1 MGYETGTPDIA
12 SRIGDRERS
21 DSETLLACSDQ
32 TISGSPAQAARAQP
46 RANGAGAHRCLPP
59 AAARV
64 SPQEPGGGGGTAQ
77 SSPRLRPAPP
87 PLPDGSAAPSAPR
100 SAQTEQ
106 PPLQC
111 QQPQRRR
118 RRERQWPG
126 PRGSRQRRT
135 ARHAHSATPRP
146 PRGLRGAAG
155 GSALLGTAL
164 GHWASRSAATH
175 KGPRTPGVRE
185 LRPGT
190 GQGKQQLRVSTPAL
204 LGRPEP
210 SPERARHMTA
220 ATHRPGSAGV
230 TSSAAPRPTAP
241 GVALAAPR

>member
-1 MGYETGTPDIA
+1 MLRP
-12 SRIGDRERS
+12 SHLRLPS
-21 DSETLLACSDQ
+21 
-32 TISGSPAQAARAQP
+32 SGSLR
-46 RANGAGAHRCLPP
+46 
-59 AAARV
+59 
-64 SPQEPGGGGGTAQ
+64 TAQ
-77 SSPRLRPAPP
+77 SQRCGRAPLSPPSGRVCVATGTRRRGWHSAVKPAAPP
-87 PLPDGSAAPSAPR
+87 RASPLPDGSAAPSAPR

-146 PRGLRGAAG
+146 PRGLRGVAG
-155 GSALLGTAL
+155 GSAFLGTAL
-164 GHWASRSAATH
+164 GHRASRSAATH

-190 GQGKQQLRVSTPAL
+190 CQGKRRLRVSTPSL

-220 ATHRPGSAGV
+220 ATQRPASAGV